1 MSLCRRR
8 ETASGVQAWERPKSM
23 TANATASLN
32 VKASVRNGP
41 IRWLVVGGAL
51 LIAAI
56 MIGTTMMADNF
67 RERAL
72 ISHERELENTVLL
85 LARHF
90 DHQLRDFTVI
100 QRSVVTQIQ
109 LAGIATPELFR
120 KRMAS
125 LEWHDL
131 LHSRIG
137 AYTDIAGVNLVD
149 SEGVLINSSE
159 SWPVRDLNISD
170 RAFFKAFKSGS
181 AAAPVLIELV
191 QSRFSGEWATVIGL
205 KVTGL
210 QGEFLGVVTRAI
222 TPAHFEQ
229 FFASVALGQDA
240 AISMLD
246 RDGTLLARYPHVEE
260 MIGRTPKTGLVRQQK
275 LFDTGHDT
283 GRLSSPIDGQERL
296 VSAPV
301 RSKFPS

>member
-1 MSLCRRR
+1 
-8 ETASGVQAWERPKSM
+8 M
-23 TANATASLN
+23 TAHANASLN

-41 IRWLVVGGAL
+41 VRRVVVGGAFMS
-51 LIAAI
+51 AAS

-72 ISHERELENTVLL
+72 ISDERELENTVLL

-90 DHQLRDFTVI
+90 DHQLTDFTVI

-109 LAGIATPELFR
+109 LAGIASPDLFR

-137 AYTDIAGVNLVD
+137 GYTDIPGVNVVD
-149 SEGVLINSSE
+149 SQGGVINSSE
-159 SWPVRDLNISD
+159 RWPVRDLNISD

-191 QSRFSGEWATVIGL
+191 QSRFAGGWATVI
-205 KVTGL
+205 
-210 QGEFLGVVTRAI
+210 
-222 TPAHFEQ
+222 
-229 FFASVALGQDA
+229 
-240 AISMLD
+240 
-246 RDGTLLARYPHVEE
+246 
-260 MIGRTPKTGLVRQQK
+260 
-275 LFDTGHDT
+275 
-283 GRLSSPIDGQERL
+283 
-296 VSAPV
+296 
-301 RSKFPS
+301 